1 MARPSSVCHVIVASD
16 VSINAGNIT
25 AATCLDVTATV
36 KGLRP
41 DYPVLVWAES
51 LTANVGICNAHCSAK
66 DTVKFRLVNATAGD
80 INPDAL
86 TFRVVQ
92 R

>member
-1 MARPSSVCHVIVASD
+1 MARPKSACAVIVAFD
-16 VSINAGNIT
+16 ETIDAGGVGANA
-25 AATCLDVTATV
+25 CLDVTATV
-36 KGLRP
+36 KGLVP
-41 DYPVLVWAES
+41 DYPVTVWAES

-66 DTVKFRLVNATAGD
+66 DTLKFRL
-80 INPDAL
+80 INPTGVAIDPASM